1 MEGEGRSGEWSLR
14 LRIGEIM
21 SLMEELTVR
30 ITAEPDATFNQTLK
44 AAEDQVEQMTGKI
57 TRLASQASIT
67 FGVISAGASLMISKW
82 LEAANAMQVYQAKL
96 TTVLK
101 SSEEA
106 TATMQRAIAF
116 AAKTPFDV
124 QGIVN
129 ATTQI
134 EIYGQKS
141 EKWLPLVGDLAA
153 GMGKR
158 LDDTSLVIGK
168 ALSGSLEGFESLRN
182 EFGITNAK
190 LAQYGATMTKTGGI
204 SVATAGDLEKAK
216 QALEAIIKTDFSG
229 AMERQAKTFQGSLS
243 NYKDSLVN
251 IAATLGE
258 QLAPA
263 FAALLRVMTTVN
275 NLFLQLPAPIKSVV
289 AWGAVLGTGLAGLAA
304 AGLGLLAV
312 LPHIAAGWS
321 VLSGVMGW
329 NTGVTTVNT
338 GATIFNGIATVKAA
352 EAKMGFALATRV
364 ASGAMA
370 TNSVALLTDGAAM
383 GTMALASGQA
393 ATAVG
398 AFGGAIGAL
407 SIHPV
412 ILALGTLAIGLKVAT
427 DAWENYTKKLQ
438 EEIKRDEALLA
449 SWRESTRIFVG
460 KSAEDLKAAGI
471 SAADVEEAIAKKKVI
486 VEDMLRMA
494 GEAAMEGDK
503 KRADMIFRVVG
514 SLNNEIQELKD
525 KALALY
531 EIELRYKTL
540 ENAMRDFATKMD
552 LMGKAGFLQNPIQE
566 VDEYRRHIE
575 FIKPELE
582 KTFKRKFYG
591 DDRDFNYLISQIT
604 TYTSTIKK
612 AKAELKNLSPDEQ
625 KGKNKEITDL
635 EDNLNLLQG
644 LFKAEVKINES
655 HSKEMKD
662 QKDKDDK
669 DDKDRLDNAI
679 KQYETQI
686 QRRKDL
692 GDLTLAQEKRLNQ
705 EKLKEMERQDKSE
718 EDLAAQRHVI
728 TTLDY
733 KIKEK
738 AKDDIAKILK
748 DELDAVKLMTTGQ
761 IAEYNRLIAKIK
773 ELVKMKKISKDDGK
787 DLTKTALTG
796 LKSSTD
802 KKTRDDEKA
811 QKDQYNKL
819 VKVQSQY
826 LQDVNK
832 NSEMSVKQR
841 IQYLESLT
849 RFWEDM
855 ERKKVVTHEQAEEQI
870 KAISRQRAD
879 YERSIIEAN
888 KEMEKTLRGYRK
900 ESIDYEIDK
909 LTEKLEKG
917 EDVESKLVEKLKARN
932 EIELQNINDQVKEW
946 ERQGIKREK
955 IEEGVAQLKQRLHQ
969 EEIDQIDATIEKLRQ
984 KNEEEKGEATKPFI
998 GAMDIQQ
1005 AFGGG
1010 TGFMDAAGKATRIN
1024 QRNEAIA
1031 ALEAEKAR
1039 RQLELERAKA
1049 NLTKIEAQGYD
1060 ENTAQGA
1067 LTGAQAGAAKNAI
1080 LAGGAQKPEEV
1091 MADSTNVFAKAVEL
1105 FAQTIKEGAPVTP
1118 EEADAVRGSTA
1129 GAKAGAKA
1137 GSKGEGIN
1145 IVVKLDGGKAGQQ
1158 GVTAQKDS
1166 QGNLKMT
1173 ISKDVLA
1180 TARGEVSP
1188 VGQTRFQSF
1197 LNGGSILGGVADA
1210 FA

>member
-1 MEGEGRSGEWSLR
+1 
-14 LRIGEIM
+14 M

-44 AAEDQVEQMTGKI
+44 AAEDQIEQMTGKI

-190 LAQYGATMTKTGGI
+190 LAQYGATMNKTGGI
-204 SVATAGDLEKAK
+204 SVATAGDLDKAK

-312 LPHIAAGWS
+312 LPHITAGWS

-329 NTGVTTVNT
+329 NTGITTINT
-338 GATIFNGIATVKAA
+338 AATVLNGIATVAAAKAKA
-352 EAKMGFALATRV
+352 GLAMETIAASRALMSQTALLLGSGNTMNALA
-364 ASGAMA
+364 
-370 TNSVALLTDGAAM
+370 LT
-383 GTMALASGQA
+383 SGQA
-393 ATAVG
+393 ATATSG
-398 AFGGAIGAL
+398 FGSALAALGAIVT
-407 SIHPV
+407 PV
-412 ILALGTLAIGLKVAT
+412 TLAVAGIATVIGLAGMALIKFY
-427 DAWENYTKKLQ
+427 EQKYKNQQEIIKK
-438 EEIKRDEALLA
+438 DEAQMQ
-449 SWRESTRIFVG
+449 SWRETTR
-460 KSAEDLKAAGI
+460 KYLTESASDLVASGVSSAKAWDDVAKANKILEDRMQEAR
-471 SAADVEEAIAKKKVI
+471 EAILKGEKKLADEITRTTNEMYKRIEVMKDQATAI
-486 VEDMLRMA
+486 
-494 GEAAMEGDK
+494 AMMESRY
-503 KRADMIFRVVG
+503 RAV
-514 SLNNEIQELKD
+514 
-525 KALALY
+525 
-531 EIELRYKTL
+531 
-540 ENAMRDFATKMD
+540 ENAIRDFATKMD

-566 VDEYRRHIE
+566 IDEYRRHIE
-575 FIKPELE
+575 YIKPLLE
-582 KTFKRKFYG
+582 ETFKHKFFG
-591 DDRDFNYLISQIT
+591 DDRDFSYLITNIT
-604 TYTSTIKK
+604 ILKGK
-612 AKAELKNLSPDEQ
+612 IQELKDGMN
-625 KGKNKEITDL
+625 KGGTVDPSKVLDL
-635 EDNLNLLQG
+635 AEFERKLGLLQG
-644 LFKAEVKINES
+644 LFNAETKITEGHN
-655 HSKEMKD
+655 KELKD
-662 QKDKDDK
+662 QWDKQTK
-669 DDKDRLDNAI
+669 DDKDRLDKSI

-692 GDLTLAQEKRLNQ
+692 GNLTLAQEKRLNQ

-728 TTLDY
+728 ATLDY

-773 ELVKMKKISKDDGK
+773 EYVKTKKISKDDGK
-787 DLTKTALTG
+787 DLAKTALTG
-796 LKSSTD
+796 LKGATD
-802 KKTRDDEKA
+802 KKTKDDEKA

-849 RFWEDM
+849 RFWENM

-879 YERSIIEAN
+879 YERSIIAAN

-900 ESIDYEIDK
+900 ESVDYEIDK

-955 IEEGVAQLKQRLHQ
+955 IEEGVSQLKQRLHQ

-984 KNEEEKGEATKPFI
+984 KNEEEKGEAAKPF
-998 GAMDIQQ
+998 GGTMDIQQ

-1010 TGFMDAAGKATRIN
+1010 TGFMDAAGKATRVN

-1137 GSKGEGIN
+1137 GSKSEGIN

-1173 ISKDVLA
+1173 ISKDVIA

-1188 VGQTRFQSF
+1188 VGQTRFQTF
-1197 LNGGSILGGVADA
+1197 LNGNSIIGGVGEA